1 MLKIPFRTAENGGK
15 KSIIVIIDR
24 AMWHG
29 RFHPDPS
36 HPLNYG
42 QKGKYRD
49 EKLIGRIN
57 KETGFLEIVNIN
69 IIVWKDLWSFMF
81 IHKCSAALFVI
92 RTGEFPWGTFR

>member
-1 MLKIPFRTAENGGK
+1 
-15 KSIIVIIDR
+15 
-24 AMWHG
+24 MWRG

-69 IIVWKDLWSFMF
+69 IIVSKDRWSFMF
-81 IHKCSAALFVI
+81 IHKCSAALFVTLT
-92 RTGEFPWGTFR
+92 REFSWRTFR